1 LDNLVD
7 ALVECS
13 AMKRIKLSLL
23 VVIFLFAFAAACS
36 ELQVSVPPNSTPAV
50 VVSVSTPE
58 GAGATPTPLRI
69 ATKEYIIK
77 PGETL
82 TEIASR
88 YGLTVEELAALNSI
102 DNPNT
107 IRAGQVIKVP
117 VRPLNR

>member
-1 LDNLVD
+1 MNWV
-7 ALVECS
+7 
-13 AMKRIKLSLL
+13 KLSQL
-23 VVIFLFAFAAACS
+23 VAIFLFAFAAACS
-36 ELQVSVPPNSTPAV
+36 ELQVSVPPNSTPV
-50 VVSVSTPE
+50 VVISVSTPE

-69 ATKEYIIK
+69 ATKEYVVK
-77 PGETL
+77 SGETL

-88 YGLTVEELAALNSI
+88 YGLTVEELAALNGI